1 MESKRESGYTGLTAA
16 EAERRLGKYG
26 KNTLE
31 QHKKKSPV
39 LLFLSQFKDIMTII
53 LIVCTGISAFMQD
66 WTEAAVMIGI
76 VVVNAFLGFIQEYKT
91 EKTIEALRSM
101 TALHARAL
109 RDGRQVEIAA
119 EDIVPGDVVFV
130 KGGDIIPADGFIITS
145 SGLMVDE
152 AMLTG
157 ESAAVEKSE
166 LAGYDSAVY
175 SGTLTISGSA
185 TIGVTDT
192 GMNTK
197 MGKISGMIQ
206 EAKEEATPLQKRLA
220 KLGKYIV
227 FACLLICIA
236 VSVAG
241 ILRGEDMINMLLTGI
256 SLAVAAVPE
265 GLPAIVTISLALGV
279 QRMAANK
286 ALVRR
291 LPAVET
297 LGGTNVICS
306 DKTGT
311 LTQNK
316 MSVRETCLP
325 SEILKTTN
333 KGTAGAGDSRML
345 TNICRVCNNLSDA
358 TEQALKDIGGREAET
373 AAAEFVRIAE
383 IPFDSVRK
391 CMSVIAKSKQGEF
404 FVMTKG
410 GADVVL
416 GKAAYYI
423 ENGRVKRLDKTA
435 LERFRNYNDFLASKA
450 LRVLAAA
457 YRALPQTEAE
467 QYKKSKD
474 KTKNL
479 RLESGLVFA
488 GFIGLMDRPRAEV
501 PAAVQLCADAGI
513 RTIMITG
520 DHKITAA
527 AIAKEVNIP
536 ADRVLTGDEISRMDD
551 AAFEEA
557 VDSVNVYA
565 RVLPEHKLRIV
576 KALKKK
582 NNTVAMTGD
591 GVNDAPAI
599 KEADIGISMGVNG
612 TDVTREASDMV
623 LMDDNFATIA
633 EAVKQGRGIYDNIR
647 KFIRYMLACNL
658 GEVITMFA
666 GVLFGLPLP
675 LYPIQILWVN
685 LVTDGLP
692 GIALGLDPV
701 TDDIMKRK
709 PVPADSGLFHGRMP
723 FLILFRGLLI
733 GLCTLGVFASIQYT
747 TQNTELARTAA
758 FMTLVMT
765 QIVHSFECRSETKSL
780 LQSGIRDNMW
790 LLAAGALSILM
801 MLAVIY
807 IPSLQVVFRT
817 VPLEIEQMAVV
828 AGFTAI
834 GPILGALANDLLSHN
849 PFSSKVKNKGKAC

>member
-1 MESKRESGYTGLTAA
+1 MESKRGSDYTGLTAA
-16 EAERRLGKYG
+16 EAEHRLGKYG

-66 WTEAAVMIGI
+66 WTEAVVMIGI
-76 VVVNAFLGFIQEYKT
+76 VVVNAFLGFVQEYRT

-101 TALHARAL
+101 TAMHARVL
-109 RDGRQVEIAA
+109 RDGRQIEISA
-119 EDIVPGDVVFV
+119 EDIVPGDVLFV
-130 KGGDIIPADGFIITS
+130 KGGDILPADGFIITS
-145 SGLMVDE
+145 AGLMVDE
-152 AMLTG
+152 ALLTG

-166 LAGYDSAVY
+166 MAGYDSSVY
-175 SGTLTISGSA
+175 SGTLAISGSA

-206 EAKEEATPLQKRLA
+206 EAKEEATPLQQRLA

-227 FACLLICIA
+227 FACLFICIA

-241 ILRGEDMINMLLTGI
+241 ILRGEDIINMLLTGI

-279 QRMAANK
+279 QRMAANN

-316 MSVRETCLP
+316 MSVRETRLP
-325 SEILKTTN
+325 AEILKT
-333 KGTAGAGDSRML
+333 GTLNAAGAGDFRML
-345 TNICRVCNNLSDA
+345 SNICRVCNNLSDA
-358 TEQALKDIGGREAET
+358 TEQALKDIGGAEAEA
-373 AAAEFVRIAE
+373 AAAEFVRTAE
-383 IPFDSVRK
+383 VPFDSVRK
-391 CMSVIAKSKQGEF
+391 CMSVIAKNKQGEI

-416 GKAAYYI
+416 GKSSYYI
-423 ENGRVKRLDKTA
+423 ENGKVKRLDKVV
-435 LERFRNYNDFLASKA
+435 LERFRNYNDFLAAKA
-450 LRVLAAA
+450 LRVLAVA
-457 YRALPQTEAE
+457 YRRIQPAEAE
-467 QYKKSKD
+467 QYQQSRD
-474 KTKNL
+474 KTKSL
-479 RLESGLVFA
+479 RLESNLIFV
-488 GFIGLMDRPRAEV
+488 GFIGLMDRPREEV
-501 PAAVQLCADAGI
+501 PAAVQRCADAGI

-536 ADRVLTGDEISRMDD
+536 GSRVLTGDEISRMDD
-551 AAFEEA
+551 AEFEEA
-557 VDSVNVYA
+557 VDHVNVYA

-599 KEADIGISMGVNG
+599 KEADIGLS
-612 TDVTREASDMV
+612 
-623 LMDDNFATIA
+623 
-633 EAVKQGRGIYDNIR
+633 
-647 KFIRYMLACNL
+647 
-658 GEVITMFA
+658 
-666 GVLFGLPLP
+666 
-675 LYPIQILWVN
+675 
-685 LVTDGLP
+685 
-692 GIALGLDPV
+692 
-701 TDDIMKRK
+701 
-709 PVPADSGLFHGRMP
+709 
-723 FLILFRGLLI
+723 LIHI
-733 GLCTLGVFASIQYT
+733 
-747 TQNTELARTAA
+747 
-758 FMTLVMT
+758 
-765 QIVHSFECRSETKSL
+765 
-780 LQSGIRDNMW
+780 
-790 LLAAGALSILM
+790 
-801 MLAVIY
+801 
-807 IPSLQVVFRT
+807 
-817 VPLEIEQMAVV
+817 
-828 AGFTAI
+828 
-834 GPILGALANDLLSHN
+834 
-849 PFSSKVKNKGKAC
+849 